1 MPFLV
6 KGAKRELLN
15 GDYMIQTPAKLLTIF
30 IDETDTWN
38 NTPLYEAIVRRLRQL
53 DVAGA
58 TVHIGA
64 MGYGSHGKVHRKR
77 LFGVSDDRPVTISVV
92 ENAEKLR
99 GILPEIQP
107 MVREGLITLSDVEVV
122 E

>member
-1 MPFLV
+1 
-6 KGAKRELLN
+6 
-15 GDYMIQTPAKLLTIF
+15 MIQAPAKLLVIF

-38 NTPLYEAIVRRLRQL
+38 NTPLYEAIVKRLRQL

-64 MGYGSHGKVHRKR
+64 MGYGSHGKVHQKR

-99 GILPEIQP
+99 SILPEIRS
-107 MVREGLITLSDVEVV
+107 MIKEGLIILSDVEVV
-122 E
+122 DLPPLI